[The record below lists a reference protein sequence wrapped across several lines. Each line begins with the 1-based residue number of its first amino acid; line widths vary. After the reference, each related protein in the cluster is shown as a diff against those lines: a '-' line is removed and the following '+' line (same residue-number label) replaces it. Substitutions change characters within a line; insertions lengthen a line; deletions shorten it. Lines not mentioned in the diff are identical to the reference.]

1 MFKSC
6 WIHGCPLTP
15 DFPTAHLFQCSKPKA
30 GLVPVYLVHRY
41 RRTGIYRDA
50 RRRKLGKVCQNQ
62 WLEPPPWGWGVT
74 KDDSH
79 HPQLR
84 LLWLAREGLGVV
96 MSCGRVCRPLQKICF
111 RMMPLLPGG
120 FSFTSSG
127 GRGSKPLELVPPAG
141 LLLVENMA
149 SCCQNQRKP
158 RKGCTFA
165 QCHSI
170 IPHLYDLNKKM
181 EEGPMIARTSSFT
194 TVNGTILS
202 LMVNAMCLP
211 PGNLPAWR
219 CWGRQ
224 EQSNHHFQPFPS
236 ILSQSPPF
244 FFFEHFRRP
253 CIFL

>member
-1 MFKSC
+1 MLWQQRNLKRFGWRNLSLRVPISSFYCTISVEVYNLKVYMQERNMFKSC

-15 DFPTAHLFQCSKPKA
+15 DLPTAHLFQCSEPKA

-62 WLEPPPWGWGVT
+62 WLEPPPWGWGVA

-96 MSCGRVCRPLQKICF
+96 MSSGRVCRPLQKICF

-149 SCCQNQRKP
+149 SCC
-158 RKGCTFA
+158 
-165 QCHSI
+165 
-170 IPHLYDLNKKM
+170 
-181 EEGPMIARTSSFT
+181 
-194 TVNGTILS
+194 
-202 LMVNAMCLP
+202 
-211 PGNLPAWR
+211 
-219 CWGRQ
+219 
-224 EQSNHHFQPFPS
+224 
-236 ILSQSPPF
+236 
-244 FFFEHFRRP
+244 
-253 CIFL
+253 